1 MKLGKVLKMKR
12 INEERKRIM
21 RIVEEVEDN
30 IGEEKKIKEI
40 DIKEIMEKCLIEE
53 LKNELKNR
61 MKI

>member
-1 MKLGKVLKMKR
+1 MKR